1 MKTKLE
7 LLAPAKNLESGTA
20 AINCGADAVYIG
32 ANSFGARVSAAN
44 SFSDIAKLSEYAH
57 KFDAKVYATVNTI
70 FTDAQIDEVRSI
82 MFNLYDAGVDAY
94 IIQDLGILQID
105 IPKLPIFASTQ
116 TDNYKLE
123 RIKFLDSLGFKRII
137 LARELS
143 LEQIKIIKSEIKAEL
158 EFFVYGA
165 LCVSYSGRCYIS
177 HAIKGRS
184 ANRGECSQLCRIKYD
199 LYDSNRKF
207 LQRNKYLLSL
217 KDLNLSAYISDL
229 IDAGITSFKI
239 EGRLKDINY
248 VKNVT
253 AYFRKQIDKILE
265 ERIDFEKQ
273 SNGNIYLG
281 FEPNLDKTFNRSS
294 TNYFIAGRHN
304 EITNI
309 NTPKSIGEEIGKIK
323 AIKNNKLLI
332 DLLSSDKII
341 SNGDGLCFF
350 DSNNELQGFL
360 VNSSKG
366 SEILI
371 DKKLDFKINT
381 IIYRNQD
388 QKFENSLKSA
398 RTERKISINLIIKI
412 NFNELSIRINNI
424 FQKEYN
430 LEESQV
436 AYSEQLMTNIQKQFS
451 KTGHTIF
458 EINKIIFEQFENP
471 IFIPISKLN
480 EIRRDFL
487 AEYEQFLINNYKRE
501 LVEIPP
507 NIAKYFSESID
518 YQSNVSNSLSRE
530 LYQLSGVKLIEPAF
544 ELQSNFDGKVVMTT
558 KHCLK
563 FENGICHIHQMKD
576 KTIKEPLWL
585 EGGGHKYILE
595 FDCKNCEMKIKY

>member
-44 SFSDIAKLSEYAH
+44 SLSDIAKLSEYAH
-57 KFDAKVYATVNTI
+57 KFNAKVYATVNTI
-70 FTDAQIDEVRSI
+70 FTDIQIDDVRSL
-82 MFNLYDAGVDAY
+82 MFNLYDVGVDAY
-94 IIQDLGILQID
+94 IIQDLGILQLD

-177 HAIKGRS
+177 QATKGRS

-229 IDAGITSFKI
+229 IGAGISSFKI

-253 AYFRKQIDKILE
+253 AYFRKQIDNILE
-265 ERIDFEKQ
+265 ERTEFEKQ
-273 SNGNIYLG
+273 SIGNIYLG

-294 TNYFIAGRHN
+294 TNYFIEGRHN

-332 DLLSSDKII
+332 DLLSIEKII

-366 SEILI
+366 NEILI
-371 DKKLDFKINT
+371 DKNLDLKINT

-398 RTERKISINLIIKI
+398 RTERKIPINLFVKI
-412 NFNELSIRINNI
+412 NFNELSISIDNI
-424 FQKEYN
+424 FLKVYN

-436 AYSEQLMTNIQKQFS
+436 ADSEQLMSNIQKQFS

-458 EINKIIFEQFENP
+458 EINKITYEQFEKP

-487 AEYEQFLINNYKRE
+487 AEYEQYLIGNYKRE
-501 LVEIPP
+501 LVEIPS

-544 ELQSNFDGKVVMTT
+544 ELQSNFEGKVVMTT

-563 FENGICHIHQMKD
+563 FENGICPIHQMRD
-576 KTIKEPLWL
+576 KSIKEPLWL
-585 EGGGHKYILE
+585 EGGGHKYKLE
-595 FDCKNCEMKIKY
+595 FDCKNCEMKIIY